1 MRSNTVFPDLGKKN
15 REEARRMEEQEWQRK
30 EAREAE
36 RQRKK
41 ERARQAKAAEE
52 AGDGKGKYPRWTQ

>member
-1 MRSNTVFPDLGKKN
+1 
-15 REEARRMEEQEWQRK
+15 MEEQARQRK

-41 ERARQAKAAEE
+41 EMAREAKAAEE
-52 AGDGKGKYPRWTQ
+52 TGDGKGKYPHWTQ